1 MRKCETS
8 KRGKF
13 MVIQLTDATKLL
25 PDRHFYYL
33 YLDIP
38 GTMTAPSRRI
48 SSCNFP
54 SSNGG
59 ILGAHDYYLIPSAP
73 LIFGTGIRLKC
84 KDGSILLKAVKVK
97 GAVDEFQNQQGGLMV
112 TKQELSHC
120 GKFKSHNENGQKTT
134 RVSTRTQF

>member
-1 MRKCETS
+1 MGNCQMPPNCSWIDTFTIS
-8 KRGKF
+8 
-13 MVIQLTDATKLL
+13 IW
-25 PDRHFYYL
+25 
-33 YLDIP
+33 IP
-38 GTMTAPSRRI
+38 GTITGPSRRI

-120 GKFKSHNENGQKTT
+120 GKFKSHNENGQKTA